1 MNAMSRRA
9 HIGLAVGADSIT
21 AVAHR
26 ADTEHVI
33 VHRFAG
39 DVAAALHGAIS
50 ALRAALDAAFG
61 VELAGAT
68 ADIALL
74 PPLAET
80 RLLQLPPLRPAEAAA
95 VIRRDANRYFLDV
108 PAPLLVAVP
117 DAKRA
122 PGVPLLAGAA
132 SADLV
137 EAIRAAV
144 TAAGWRC
151 RIITTADAAWLA
163 AATERTAAVIAVHGS
178 TAHIIRVDN
187 GAPVAL
193 RRVPA
198 SQTEEVVAAAGA
210 AGAAQLFVAPAERD
224 ALRAA
229 LGARGW
235 LESVDMAAPVASSSA
250 DVAAARFAGRSTIVI
265 TPATAVAE
273 RRDTER
279 RVAVRLAVAA
289 VLLLVASAAV
299 ELWGAAREL
308 DEVRG
313 RRAEIRAQVGPLLAA
328 RDSLEL
334 LSMRAVDVENVARTA
349 PRWTGALFDLAML
362 LPHES
367 YITRLHATG
376 DTLVVDGEGVR
387 AGAALQALRG
397 AGSLRDA
404 QLLGTVDRELA
415 DGSTALERFRLR
427 ARLASSATVQP

>member
-1 MNAMSRRA
+1 MNTMSRRA
-9 HIGLAVGADSIT
+9 HIGLAVGADGIT
-21 AVAHR
+21 AVAQR
-26 ADTEHVI
+26 AETEHVI

-39 DVAAALHGAIS
+39 DDVVAALHGAIS
-50 ALRAALDAAFG
+50 ALRTDLDAAFG

-80 RLLQLPPLRPAEAAA
+80 RLLQLPPLRPAEAAT
-95 VIRRDANRYFLDV
+95 VIRRDASRYFLDV

-117 DAKRA
+117 DAKRS
-122 PGVPLLAGAA
+122 PGEPLLAGAA
-132 SADLV
+132 SATLV
-137 EAIRAAV
+137 EAVRAAV

-151 RIITTADAAWLA
+151 HNITTADAAWLEA
-163 AATERTAAVIAVHGS
+163 AAPEANAVIAVHGS
-178 TAHIIRVDN
+178 TAHLIRVDG

-193 RRVPA
+193 RRVPV
-198 SQTEEVVAAAGA
+198 SQTEEIVAAAGE
-210 AGAAQLFVAPAERD
+210 AGAIQLFGPPADRD
-224 ALRAA
+224 VLRSALA
-229 LGARGW
+229 ARGW
-235 LESVDMAAPVASSSA
+235 SVDAVTAADSSTE
-250 DVAAARFAGRSTIVI
+250 VAAARHAHHSTIVI
-265 TPATAVAE
+265 TPATAIAE
-273 RRDTER
+273 QRDAER

-289 VLLLVASAAV
+289 VLLLISSAAV

-313 RRAEIRAQVGPLLAA
+313 RRADIRAQVGPLLAA

-334 LSMRAVDVENVARTA
+334 LSARAVDVENVARAT
-349 PRWTGALFDLAML
+349 PRWTSALFDLAML

-367 YITRLHATG
+367 HITRLHATG

-415 DGSTALERFRLR
+415 DGSTTLERFRLR
-427 ARLASSATVQP
+427 ARLAAAVVQP

>member
-9 HIGLAVGADSIT
+9 HIGLAVGADGIT
-21 AVAHR
+21 AVAQR

-39 DVAAALHGAIS
+39 DDVAAELHDAIS
-50 ALRAALDAAFG
+50 ALRADLDAAFG

-68 ADIALL
+68 ADVALL

-95 VIRRDANRYFLDV
+95 VIRRDARRYFLDV
-108 PAPLLVAVP
+108 PTPLLVAVP

-122 PGVPLLAGAA
+122 AGEPLLAGAA
-132 SADLV
+132 SATLV
-137 EAIRAAV
+137 EAIRSGV

-151 RIITTADAAWLA
+151 RIITSADAAWLA
-163 AATERTAAVIAVHGS
+163 AATERTSAVIAVHGH
-178 TAHIIRVDN
+178 TAHVVRV
-187 GAPVAL
+187 GSSAPAGL
-193 RRVPA
+193 RRAPA
-198 SQTEEVVAAAGA
+198 SQTAEIIAAAGD
-210 AGAAQLFVAPAERD
+210 AGSVRLFATPADRD
-224 ALRAA
+224 ELRAA
-229 LGARGW
+229 LAASGW
-235 LESVDMAAPVASSSA
+235 SVDAAADWSAS
-250 DVAAARFAGRSTIVI
+250 VAAARHADRSSIVL
-265 TPATAVAE
+265 TPETAIAEQRDAE
-273 RRDTER
+273 RS
-279 RVAVRLAVAA
+279 VAVRLAVAA
-289 VLLLVASAAV
+289 VLLFVASAAV

-334 LSMRAVDVENVARTA
+334 LSARAVDVENVARTT
-349 PRWTGALFDLAML
+349 PRWTAALFDLAML

-376 DTLVVDGEGVR
+376 DTLVLDGEGVR
-387 AGAALQALRG
+387 AGAALQALRS

-427 ARLASSATVQP
+427 ARLASTATVQP